1 MLSNDLLSSSKFAR
15 FESFKIVKTKIS
27 KNKMGVRVS
36 AEMLLKIKNKQ
47 TEKNIIERI
56 ITVFLN
62 TEIMHKE

>member
-1 MLSNDLLSSSKFAR
+1 MRKIAKRHKCAGSQNI
-15 FESFKIVKTKIS
+15 KIVKTKIS

-62 TEIMHKE
+62 TEIMPKE

>member
-36 AEMLLKIKNKQ
+36 AEMLLKIKNK
-47 TEKNIIERI
+47 
-56 ITVFLN
+56 
-62 TEIMHKE
+62 